1 MQEGSGIVRARSNP
15 GSFCIMEHII
25 DRINDYEV
33 RNMIVW
39 EGNKKEF
46 GTEHQSP
53 SVPQN
58 AVKIR
63 DSEGFIGKA
72 VPFGIAPMIIC
83 MLIVFLKPYH
93 FDHF

>member
-1 MQEGSGIVRARSNP
+1 
-15 GSFCIMEHII
+15 
-25 DRINDYEV
+25 
-33 RNMIVW
+33 MIVW